1 MKVKLVAP
9 VLAALGVLLG
19 ASTSEAGLFSSC
31 CQSSC
36 NQDNCNYPRVR
47 YKTCYQTVVEEK
59 QVTTCK
65 TVQKTIMKECRYTVC
80 KPVEETQIRECR
92 KIVCKPVW
100 EEKQIKVCCGEWKC
114 EWYCQPGHCVTRRHI
129 VCNRDC
135 GNQGCGNQGCGDQ
148 CGGCGGCGGHR
159 HLLPRF
165 EVVCNQEQTAAKWC
179 SRKVWVPR
187 EETRTVRVC
196 KMQQQEVVEKVPV
209 KVCKMVQEQ
218 VVKQVP
224 VTVCEK
230 VPCTETVRVCRRVK
244 TCVPVCEENRC
255 HRCLFSGLFNHGCG
269 NNCGNCGSSNYCD
282 TTAAPAPAPA
292 PLPGEKI
299 PAPTKK

>member
-36 NQDNCNYPRVR
+36 NQDNCCNYPRVR
-47 YKTCYQTVVEEK
+47 YKTCYQNVVEER

-80 KPVEETQIRECR
+80 KPVEEVQVRECR

-135 GNQGCGNQGCGDQ
+135 DQGCGDQ
-148 CGGCGGCGGHR
+148 CGGCGGCGGCGHR
-159 HLLPRF
+159 HLLPRL
-165 EVVCNQEQTAAKWC
+165 EVVCCQEQTAARWC

-187 EETRTVRVC
+187 EEVRTVRVC
-196 KMQQQEVVEKVPV
+196 KMQQQEVVEKVNV

-230 VPCTETVRVCRRVK
+230 VPCTETVKVCHRVK
-244 TCVPVCEENRC
+244 TCVPVCEESC
-255 HRCLFSGLFNHGCG
+255 GHRCFFSGLFSHNNCG
-269 NNCGNCGSSNYCD
+269 NNCGNCGTSNYCD
-282 TTAAPAPAPA
+282 TTTAAPAPAPA
-292 PLPGEKI
+292 PAEKI